1 MTTIKERRMAKYL
14 FLFTIGP
21 VQDFI
26 AAARRTRD
34 LWAGSQ
40 LLSELSRTAAKA
52 LRDDYDA
59 QLIFPAPSKQGKE
72 LKDHDVVN
80 RILVSLTTLEKPEI
94 VGEKIEQ
101 AVREQ

>member
-1 MTTIKERRMAKYL
+1 MAEYL

-40 LLSELSRTAAKA
+40 LLSELSRTAAKT

-59 QLIFPAPSKQGKE
+59 QLIFPAPDDTDKD
-72 LKDHDVVN
+72 LKKHDVVY
-80 RILVSLTTLEKPEI
+80 RILASVTTDTPKDI
-94 VGEKIEQ
+94 GE
-101 AVREQ
+101 AV